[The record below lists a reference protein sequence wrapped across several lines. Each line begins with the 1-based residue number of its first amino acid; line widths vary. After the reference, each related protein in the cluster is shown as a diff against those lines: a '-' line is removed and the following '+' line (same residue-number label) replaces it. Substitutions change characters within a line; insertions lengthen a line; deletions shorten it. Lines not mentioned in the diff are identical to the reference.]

1 MQSEIEK
8 YKEEKMADPVF
19 RAKYILAKEKLNIE
33 LMIDSIDD
41 AIDNKGSLI
50 TMKRRINKLR
60 KHISAMS
67 L

>member
-1 MQSEIEK
+1 MKSEIEI

-19 RAKYILAKEKLNIE
+19 NAKYILAKEKLNIE
-33 LMIDSIDD
+33 LMIDAIDD
-41 AIDNKGSLI
+41 AFEKKDSYY

-60 KHISAMS
+60 KHIATLS

>member
-1 MQSEIEK
+1 MKSEIEI

-19 RAKYILAKEKLNIE
+19 MAKYLLAKEKLNIE
-33 LMIDSIDD
+33 LMIDEIDD
-41 AIDNKGSLI
+41 AFEKNDSHS

-60 KHISAMS
+60 KHIAALS

>member
-1 MQSEIEK
+1 MKSDIEI

-19 RAKYILAKEKLNIE
+19 KAKYILAKEKLNIE
-33 LMIDSIDD
+33 LMIDAIDD
-41 AIDNKGSLI
+41 AYEKNDSHF

-60 KHISAMS
+60 KHIATLS